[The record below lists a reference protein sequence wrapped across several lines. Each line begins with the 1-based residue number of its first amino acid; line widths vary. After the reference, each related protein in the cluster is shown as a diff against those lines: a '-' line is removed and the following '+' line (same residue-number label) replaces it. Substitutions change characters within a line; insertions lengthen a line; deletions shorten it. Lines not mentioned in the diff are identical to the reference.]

1 LVAALRYAASLLN
14 GSGFT
19 EVDQLK
25 RRSFVTLLGGA
36 AAAWPIA
43 TRAQQPAIPVIGF
56 LSDASEDTFP
66 DRLRAFRHGLWER
79 GYVEGKNVVI
89 EYRWANGQRDN
100 LPALAADLVRKQ
112 VKVIAAIGGPPQ
124 ALAAKQASN
133 GIPIVFQVGA
143 DPVAMGLVESL
154 GHPGGNITG
163 VTSMNTDVVSKRLE
177 LMHQLA
183 PSATSIALLVD
194 PTYPVNVENERKE
207 MLTAAQKLRLE
218 LHVLG
223 VSSDSEFEA
232 AFANLRSL
240 KIGALMLSSAQ
251 LFTSNSQKLSA
262 LAIRDGIPTI
272 SAYHEFPAAGGLMS
286 YGGDIAESW
295 RLAGVYTGR
304 VVKGERPT
312 DLPVQQSTKFDF
324 VINLKTAKTLGLA
337 IPPGVLS
344 IADGVIE

>member
-1 LVAALRYAASLLN
+1 M
-14 GSGFT
+14 
-19 EVDQLK
+19 
-25 RRSFVTLLGGA
+25 RRRDFITWVGGA
-36 AAAWPIA
+36 TAWAFAA
-43 TRAQQPAIPVIGF
+43 RAQQPAITVIGF

-66 DRLRAFRHGLWER
+66 DRLRAFRYGLGEQ
-79 GYVEGKNVVI
+79 GYIEGKNVVI
-89 EYRWANGQRDN
+89 EYRWANGQRDK
-100 LPALAADLVRKQ
+100 LSALAADLVRKQ

-154 GHPGGNITG
+154 AHPGGNITG

-194 PTYPVNVENERKE
+194 PTYPVNVENESKE
-207 MLTAAQKLRLE
+207 MQTAAQNLRLE

-223 VSSDSEFEA
+223 ANSESEFEA

-240 KIGALMLSSAQ
+240 KIGALVLSSAQ

-262 LAIRDGIPTI
+262 LAIRDGILTMSP
-272 SAYHEFPAAGGLMS
+272 YREFPAAGGLMS

-304 VVKGERPT
+304 VVKGETPAN
-312 DLPVQQSTKFDF
+312 LPVQQSTKFEF
-324 VINLKTAKTLGLA
+324 VINMKTAKTLGLA
-337 IPPGVLS
+337 IPPGVLA
-344 IADGVIE
+344 IADRVIE

>member
-1 LVAALRYAASLLN
+1 M
-14 GSGFT
+14 
-19 EVDQLK
+19 
-25 RRSFVTLLGGA
+25 RRRDFITWVGGA
-36 AAAWPIA
+36 TAWPFG
-43 TRAQQPAIPVIGF
+43 TRAQQPAMPVVGF
-56 LSDASEDTFP
+56 LSDASQDSFP
-66 DRLRAFRHGLWER
+66 DRLGAFRHGLGEQ
-79 GYVEGKNVVI
+79 GYIEGKNIVI
-89 EYRWANGQRDN
+89 EYRWANGQRDK
-100 LPALAADLVRKQ
+100 LPALAADLVRKR

-124 ALAAKQASN
+124 ALAAKQASS

-154 GHPGGNITG
+154 AHPGGNMTG

-194 PTYPVNVENERKE
+194 PTYPVNAENEKKE
-207 MLTAAQKLRLE
+207 MQTAAQTLRLE
-218 LHVLG
+218 IHVLG
-223 VSSDSEFEA
+223 ANSDSEFEA
-232 AFANLRSL
+232 VFANLRSL
-240 KIGALMLSSAQ
+240 KIGALVLGSAQ

-262 LAIRDGIPTI
+262 LAIRDGIPAV
-272 SAYHEFPAAGGLMS
+272 SPYREFPAAGGLMS

-304 VVKGERPT
+304 VVKGEKPA

-324 VINLKTAKTLGLA
+324 VINMKTAKTLGLA

-344 IADGVIE
+344 IATRVIE